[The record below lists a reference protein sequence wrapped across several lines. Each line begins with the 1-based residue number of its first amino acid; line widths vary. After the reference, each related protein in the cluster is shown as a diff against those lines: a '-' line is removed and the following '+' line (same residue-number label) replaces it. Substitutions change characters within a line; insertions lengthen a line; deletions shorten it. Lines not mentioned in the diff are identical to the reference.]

1 MVSVTFLA
9 TGSLDVRYGFMDG
22 GLEIN
27 RLKLTE
33 RLFDGASA
41 GNADSYCF
49 L

>member
-9 TGSLDVRYGFMDG
+9 TGSLDVRYVFKGDR
-22 GLEIN
+22 LEMN

-33 RLFDGASA
+33 RLFEGASV
-41 GNADSYCF
+41 GNADGYCF